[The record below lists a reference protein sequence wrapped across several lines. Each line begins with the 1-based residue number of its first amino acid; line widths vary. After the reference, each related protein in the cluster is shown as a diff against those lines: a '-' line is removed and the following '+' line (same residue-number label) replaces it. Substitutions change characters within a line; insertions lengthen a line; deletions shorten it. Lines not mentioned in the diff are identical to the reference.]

1 MFEFSVQND
10 KGEILELT
18 ENPNYNV
25 TQITGLTPA
34 GCTIN
39 TAAVAGMDGETFNS
53 ARINK
58 RNITI
63 TIIPEYPIEQNRN
76 LLYRYF
82 PEKKKIRLFYENDTR
97 NVYIDGYVESM
108 ESDLF
113 TKRQSYQISVLCP
126 NPYFVDVQE
135 SGVFSC
141 APVVPL
147 LEFPYSAEKMEMS
160 EIVTDGYLLN
170 NLGTVS
176 SGALFR
182 VSITKP
188 TERLI
193 IKTDAGSMGIEEC
206 LQPFDNVY
214 IRTTT
219 KEKGIWLERGGTVT
233 NLLSKRIAGMA
244 WPQVEPGAN
253 RYRVETDNPTGYI
266 MDVTYRVLYEG
277 V

>member
-1 MFEFSVQND
+1 MFKFSVQND
-10 KGEILELT
+10 KGEALELT
-18 ENPNYNV
+18 DNPNYNV

-97 NVYIDGYVESM
+97 SVYIDGYVESM

-126 NPYFVDVQE
+126 NPYFVDAQE

-176 SGALFR
+176 SGALFH

-253 RYRVETDNPTGYI
+253 RYQVETDNPTGYI

>member
-97 NVYIDGYVESM
+97 SVYIDGYVESM

-126 NPYFVDVQE
+126 NPYFVDAQE

-141 APVVPL
+141 APVIPL
-147 LEFPYSAEKMEMS
+147 LEFPYSAEEMEMS

-176 SGALFR
+176 SGALFH

-219 KEKGIWLERGGTVT
+219 KEKGVWLERGGMVT
-233 NLLSKRIAGMA
+233 NRLSKRIAGMA

-253 RYRVETDNPTGYI
+253 RYRVETDNPSGYI

>member
-39 TAAVAGMDGETFNS
+39 TAAVAGMDGEAFNS
-53 ARINK
+53 VRINK
-58 RNITI
+58 RNIMI
-63 TIIPEYPIEQNRN
+63 TIIPEHPIEQNRN

-97 NVYIDGYVESM
+97 SVYIDGYVESM

-113 TKRQSYQISVLCP
+113 TKKQSYQISILCP
-126 NPYFVDVQE
+126 DPFFVDTKE
-135 SGVFSC
+135 TGAFSC

-147 LEFPYSAEKMEMS
+147 LEFPYSAEEMEMS
-160 EIVTDGYLLN
+160 EIATGGFMLN
-170 NLGTVS
+170 NPGTVP
-176 SGALFR
+176 SGALFH
-182 VSITKP
+182 VSITAP
-188 TERLI
+188 TESLTI
-193 IKTDAGSMGIEEC
+193 YTDSGFLGIKEHLEA
-206 LQPFDNVY
+206 FDNVY
-214 IRTTT
+214 IQTTT
-219 KEKGIWLERGGTVT
+219 KEKAIWLERGGTVT
-233 NLLSKRIAGMA
+233 NLLPKRISDMTWA
-244 WPQVEPGAN
+244 QVEPGTN
-253 RYRVETDNPTGYI
+253 HYHVEVDTPTGYI

>member
-1 MFEFSVQND
+1 MFKFGVQND
-10 KGEILELT
+10 KGEALELT
-18 ENPNYNV
+18 DNPNYNV
-25 TQITGLTPA
+25 MQITGLTPA

-76 LLYRYF
+76 MLYRYF

-126 NPYFVDVQE
+126 NPYFVDAQE

-147 LEFPYSAEKMEMS
+147 LEFPYSAEEMEMS

-176 SGALFR
+176 SGALFH

-188 TERLI
+188 TERII

-219 KEKGIWLERGGTVT
+219 KEKGIWLERGGMVT

>member
-1 MFEFSVQND
+1 MFKFSVQND
-10 KGEILELT
+10 KGEVLELT
-18 ENPNYNV
+18 DSPNYNV

-126 NPYFVDVQE
+126 NPYFVDAQE

-176 SGALFR
+176 SGALFH

-219 KEKGIWLERGGTVT
+219 KEKGIWLERGGMVT